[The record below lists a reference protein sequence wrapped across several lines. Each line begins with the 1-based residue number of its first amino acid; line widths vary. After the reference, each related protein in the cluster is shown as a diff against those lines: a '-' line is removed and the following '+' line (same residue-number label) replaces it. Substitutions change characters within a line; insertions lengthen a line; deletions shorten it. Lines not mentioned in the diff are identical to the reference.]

1 MLYFRYRKSVA
12 KKIYNI
18 GGADPWADQWK
29 LNHLISVVRII
40 TATNIIDENIYEEGS
55 DLWK

>member
-1 MLYFRYRKSVA
+1 MA

-40 TATNIIDENIYEEGS
+40 TATNIIDENIYAEGS
-55 DLWK
+55 DFIKK